1 MKNVIDLDRN
11 FLMVISQLNVH
22 DNWKETKEVIENH
35 FTAAPPFSIL
45 ANKALLQMD
54 DRILGILGCNGKWM
68 HIGPCHLQFEA

>member
-35 FTAAPPFSIL
+35 FTAAPPFSS
-45 ANKALLQMD
+45 
-54 DRILGILGCNGKWM
+54 
-68 HIGPCHLQFEA
+68 